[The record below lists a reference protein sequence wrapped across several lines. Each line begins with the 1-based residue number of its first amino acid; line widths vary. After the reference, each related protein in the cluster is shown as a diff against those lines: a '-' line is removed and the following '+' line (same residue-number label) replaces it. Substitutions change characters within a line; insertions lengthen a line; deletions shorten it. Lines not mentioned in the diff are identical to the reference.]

1 MLRIATSPDEGR
13 LWHFVEHL
21 LFARGTPIRGLAK
34 RSETEKLID
43 QTVYFTTGA
52 FQMSRA

>member
-52 FQMSRA
+52 FQISRA

>member
-1 MLRIATSPDEGR
+1 M
-13 LWHFVEHL
+13 
-21 LFARGTPIRGLAK
+21 RGLASG
-34 RSETEKLID
+34 SETEKLID